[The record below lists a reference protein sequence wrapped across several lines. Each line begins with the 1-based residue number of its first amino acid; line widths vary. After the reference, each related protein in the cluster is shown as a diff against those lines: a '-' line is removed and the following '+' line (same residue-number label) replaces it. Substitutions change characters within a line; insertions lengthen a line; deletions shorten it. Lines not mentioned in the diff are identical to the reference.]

1 MSNTIN
7 SYNSYNSAYPR
18 NVSSAAANIP
28 VSAVRPVFSATQK
41 PKEDLLELSGAYKAY
56 AAAAQKSKI
65 TVLNLNSVQSA
76 SIIRTNDYD
85 GAQITD
91 TFSFSKPITEN
102 ASVSS
107 TAVSRDVSLSAYQ
120 KKGILTYMKNAGY
133 FSEAIQNENLTNL
146 A

>member
-18 NVSSAAANIP
+18 NVSSAAASIP
-28 VSAVRPVFSATQK
+28 VSSVKSVFSATQK
-41 PKEDLLELSGAYKAY
+41 PKEDLLELSGAYKSY

-65 TVLNLNSVQSA
+65 AVLNLNSVQSA
-76 SIIRTNDYD
+76 SIVKTNDYD

-91 TFSFSKPITEN
+91 TFSFSKPITEYVSV
-102 ASVSS
+102 ASAKVSY
-107 TAVSRDVSLSAYQ
+107 DVSLSAYQ

-133 FSEAIQNENLTNL
+133 FSESVQNDNLMNL

>member
-1 MSNTIN
+1 VSNTIN

-18 NVSSAAANIP
+18 NVSSAAANIS

-65 TVLNLNSVQSA
+65 AVLNLNGFQSA
-76 SIIRTNDYD
+76 SIVRTNDYD

-107 TAVSRDVSLSAYQ
+107 TAVSHDVSLSAYQ
-120 KKGILTYMKNAGY
+120 KNGILTYMKNAGY
-133 FSEAIQNENLTNL
+133 FSEAIQNDNLINL

>member
-28 VSAVRPVFSATQK
+28 VSAVKPVFSASQK

-65 TVLNLNSVQSA
+65 AVLNLNSVQSA
-76 SIIRTNDYD
+76 SIAKTNDYD

-102 ASVSS
+102 MPVSS
-107 TAVSRDVSLSAYQ
+107 TALSHDIPLSAYQ
-120 KKGILTYMKNAGY
+120 KKGVFTYMKNAGY
-133 FSEAIQNENLTNL
+133 FSESVQNENLMNL